1 MVFVVENVRARY
13 LEGVDIIRLV
23 AWGGAGPGR
32 RPGAADRWWKDGIRR
47 ENGMRMVFAW
57 RIGRK
62 EKRKIFASYSDGI

>member
-32 RPGAADRWWKDGIRR
+32 RPGAADRWWKDGIRK
-47 ENGMRMVFAW
+47 ENGMRMVFA
-57 RIGRK
+57 
-62 EKRKIFASYSDGI
+62 